1 MDWSVPAGSRLAA
14 TLRALAPDAAR
25 PRSAVERPP
34 WTAGKPRGTRE
45 TRSRA
50 DAISCRGLDC
60 EETAAVRELSPTR
73 SRSECMRATLP
84 AAPPAASMI
93 SEPHAHPR
101 CDLATDRDRA
111 GGTRPRGGEHGN
123 LAPGLPHVGDV
134 EQPPFLR
141 HRLRPPPGRPAA

>member
-14 TLRALAPDAAR
+14 TSRALAPDAAR

-60 EETAAVRELSPTR
+60 EETAAVRELSPNSLPERVEPSDLCLT
-73 SRSECMRATLP
+73 ATG
-84 AAPPAASMI
+84 AAPP
-93 SEPHAHPR
+93 
-101 CDLATDRDRA
+101 T
-111 GGTRPRGGEHGN
+111 GES
-123 LAPGLPHVGDV
+123 L
-134 EQPPFLR
+134 Q
-141 HRLRPPPGRPAA
+141 

>member
-60 EETAAVRELSPTR
+60 EETATVRELSPTR
-73 SRSECMRATLP
+73 SRSECVRATLP
-84 AAPPAASMI
+84 PAPPAASR
-93 SEPHAHPR
+93 SAEPAAHPR
-101 CDLATDRDRA
+101 AALATAPHRA
-111 GGTRPRGGEHGN
+111 
-123 LAPGLPHVGDV
+123 A
-134 EQPPFLR
+134 
-141 HRLRPPPGRPAA
+141 